1 MDINTPESAMSGES
15 AMNSAIETKA
25 DAFDASFDIAHRQN
39 EAAAAIEALRG
50 DIAEVK
56 GRLDKVN
63 RAAVRPVIG
72 AAGAVDTSPELK
84 GFVDGYLRMGRETE
98 LKSLSIGSSADG
110 GFAVPRPID
119 AEIARRLVK
128 ISPVR
133 SVANVVQTSTSG
145 FRRLISIGGT
155 ASGWASETGGRTE
168 TNSPKLAEI
177 VPPLGELYANPSATQ
192 QMLDDSAFD
201 VGNWLAS
208 EIATEFARAEGAAF
222 INGTGTN
229 QPKGFLTGPTAATG
243 DATRAFGTLQFIASG
258 NATAFDTAP
267 ESKLID
273 MVFAMKAA
281 LRQGAVWMMNSA
293 TLATVRKF
301 KSADGSFLW
310 QAGIVDGQPSRPLG
324 YPVIEAEDMPDIGA
338 GNFPIAFGNFKAG
351 YLIAERTATTIL
363 RDPYTNKPYV
373 QFYATRRV
381 GGQVLDSDAIKLLK
395 IST

>member
-1 MDINTPESAMSGES
+1 MDINTPESAAIG
-15 AMNSAIETKA
+15 AIETKA
-25 DAFDASFDIAHRQN
+25 DAFDASFDIMARQD
-39 EAAAAIEALRG
+39 ETAAALEALRG

-72 AAGAVDTSPELK
+72 NAIGGADMADASPELK

-98 LKSLSIGSSADG
+98 LKSLSIGSAADG
-110 GFAVPRPID
+110 GFAVPRSID
-119 AEIARRLVK
+119 AEIACRLVK
-128 ISPVR
+128 LSPVR

-155 ASGWASETGGRTE
+155 ASGWASETGARIE

-177 VPPLGELYANPSATQ
+177 APPLGELYANPSATQ
-192 QMLDDSAFD
+192 QMLDDAAFD
-201 VGNWLAS
+201 VGSWLAG

-229 QPKGFLTGPTAATG
+229 QPRGFLTGPTAAQNDT
-243 DATRAFGTLQFIASG
+243 ARPFGTLQFIASG
-258 NATAFDTAP
+258 NANAFDATP

-273 MVFAMKAA
+273 IVFAMKAA

-293 TLATVRKF
+293 TLAAVRKF

-310 QAGIVDGQPSRPLG
+310 QAGIVDGQPSRLLG
-324 YPVIEAEDMPDIGA
+324 YPVVEAEDMPDIGA

>member
-1 MDINTPESAMSGES
+1 MDINTPESARDG
-15 AMNSAIETKA
+15 AIETKA
-25 DAFDASFDIAHRQN
+25 DAFDASFDIVARQDETA
-39 EAAAAIEALRG
+39 EAIAALRG

-72 AAGAVDTSPELK
+72 GAAEGAIEASPEIK

-155 ASGWASETGGRTE
+155 ASGWASETGARTE
-168 TNSPKLAEI
+168 TASPKLAEI

-192 QMLDDSAFD
+192 QMLDDAAFD
-201 VGNWLAS
+201 VGSWLAN

-222 INGTGTN
+222 VNGTGTN
-229 QPKGFLTGPTAATG
+229 QPKGFLTGPTAAQN
-243 DATRAFGTLQFIASG
+243 DAARAFGTLQFIASG
-258 NATAFDTAP
+258 NAAGFDSAP
-267 ESKLID
+267 ELKLID
-273 MVFAMKAA
+273 LVFAMKAA

-293 TLATVRKF
+293 TLAAVRKF

-310 QAGIVDGQPSRPLG
+310 QRGIVDGQPSLLLG
-324 YPVIEAEDMPDIGA
+324 YPVIETEDMPDIGA

-381 GGQVLDSDAIKLLK
+381 GGQLLDSDAIKLLK

>member
-1 MDINTPESAMSGES
+1 MDINTPESAVIG
-15 AMNSAIETKA
+15 AVETKA
-25 DAFDASFDIAHRQN
+25 DAFDASFDIMARQD
-39 EAAAAIEALRG
+39 ETAAALEALRG

-72 AAGAVDTSPELK
+72 GTDVADASPELK

-98 LKSLSIGSSADG
+98 LKSLSIGSAADG

-128 ISPVR
+128 LSPVR

-155 ASGWASETGGRTE
+155 ASGWANETGARIE

-192 QMLDDSAFD
+192 QMLDDAAFD
-201 VGNWLAS
+201 VGSWLAG

-229 QPKGFLTGPTAATG
+229 QPRGFLTGPTAAQNDTV
-243 DATRAFGTLQFIASG
+243 RPFGTLQFIASG
-258 NATAFDTAP
+258 NANAFDATP

-293 TLATVRKF
+293 TLAAVRKF

-310 QAGIVDGQPSRPLG
+310 QAGIVDGQPSRLLG
-324 YPVIEAEDMPDIGA
+324 YPVVEAEDMPDIGA

>member
-1 MDINTPESAMSGES
+1 MDINTPEG
-15 AMNSAIETKA
+15 AMNGAIETKA
-25 DAFDASFDIAHRQN
+25 DAFDASFDIVARQD
-39 EAAAAIEALRG
+39 ETAAAIAALRG

-72 AAGAVDTSPELK
+72 GTAEGAIEASPELK

-98 LKSLSIGSSADG
+98 LKSLSIGSPADG
-110 GFAVPRPID
+110 GFAVPRLID
-119 AEIARRLVK
+119 AEIARRLIK
-128 ISPVR
+128 MSPVR

-145 FRRLISIGGT
+145 FRRLISISGT
-155 ASGWASETGGRTE
+155 ASGWASETGARVE

-192 QMLDDSAFD
+192 QMLDDAAFD
-201 VGNWLAS
+201 VSTWLAS

-229 QPKGFLTGPTAATG
+229 QPKGFLTGPMAAQN
-243 DATRAFGTLQFIASG
+243 DAARAFGTLQFIASG
-258 NATAFDTAP
+258 NANAFDASP
-267 ESKLID
+267 ETKLID
-273 MVFAMKAA
+273 LVFAMKAA

-293 TLATVRKF
+293 TLAAVRKF

-310 QAGIVDGQPSRPLG
+310 QAGIVDGQPSRLLG
-324 YPVIEAEDMPDIGA
+324 YPVIEAEDMPDVGA

-381 GGQVLDSDAIKLLK
+381 GGQLLDSDAIKLLK

>member
-1 MDINTPESAMSGES
+1 MDINTPESALDR
-15 AMNSAIETKA
+15 AIETKA
-25 DAFDASFDIAHRQN
+25 DAFDASFDIVARQDETA
-39 EAAAAIEALRG
+39 EAIAALRG

-56 GRLDKVN
+56 GRLDKIN

-72 AAGAVDTSPELK
+72 GATDGLIDAAPELK

-98 LKSLSIGSSADG
+98 MKGLSIGSPADG

-128 ISPVR
+128 LSPVR

-155 ASGWASETGGRTE
+155 ASGWASETGVRTE

-192 QMLDDSAFD
+192 QMLDDAAFD
-201 VGNWLAS
+201 VGSWLAS
-208 EIATEFARAEGAAF
+208 EIANEFARAEGAAF

-229 QPKGFLTGPTAATG
+229 QPRGLLTGPTTAQNDAA
-243 DATRAFGTLQFIASG
+243 RPFGTLQFIASG
-258 NATAFDTAP
+258 NATAFDAAP

-273 MVFAMKAA
+273 MVFSMKAT
-281 LRQGAVWMMNSA
+281 LRQGAVWLMNSA
-293 TLATVRKF
+293 TLAAVRKF
-301 KSADGSFLW
+301 KAADGSFLW
-310 QAGIVDGQPSRPLG
+310 QAGIIDGQPSRLLG

>member
-1 MDINTPESAMSGES
+1 MDINTPESALDR
-15 AMNSAIETKA
+15 AIETKA
-25 DAFDASFDIAHRQN
+25 DAFDASFDIVARQDETA
-39 EAAAAIEALRG
+39 EAIAALRG

-56 GRLDKVN
+56 GRLDKIN

-72 AAGAVDTSPELK
+72 GATDGLVDAAPELK

-98 LKSLSIGSSADG
+98 MKGLSIGSPADG

-128 ISPVR
+128 LSPVR

-155 ASGWASETGGRTE
+155 ASGWASETGVRAE

-192 QMLDDSAFD
+192 QMLDDAAFD
-201 VGNWLAS
+201 VGSWLAS
-208 EIATEFARAEGAAF
+208 EIANEFARAEGAAF

-229 QPKGFLTGPTAATG
+229 QPRGLLTGPTTAQNDAA
-243 DATRAFGTLQFIASG
+243 RPFGTLQFIASG
-258 NATAFDTAP
+258 NATAFDAAP

-273 MVFAMKAA
+273 MVFSMKAT
-281 LRQGAVWMMNSA
+281 LRQGAVWLMNSA
-293 TLATVRKF
+293 TLAAVRKF
-301 KSADGSFLW
+301 KAADGSFLW
-310 QAGIVDGQPSRPLG
+310 QAGIIDGQPSRLLG

>member
-1 MDINTPESAMSGES
+1 MDINTPEGATSG
-15 AMNSAIETKA
+15 AIETKA
-25 DAFDASFDIAHRQN
+25 DAFDASFDIALRQD

-56 GRLDKVN
+56 GRLEKVN
-63 RAAVRPVIG
+63 RAATRPVISG
-72 AAGAVDTSPELK
+72 AISGTAEDATGNSLELK

-98 LKSLSIGSSADG
+98 LKSLSIGSAADG

-119 AEIARRLVK
+119 AEIARRLIK

-155 ASGWASETGGRTE
+155 ASGWASETGARTE

-201 VGNWLAS
+201 VGTWLAN

-229 QPKGFLTGPTAATG
+229 QPKGFLTGPTAAVP

-258 NATAFDTAP
+258 NATAFDAAP
-267 ESKLID
+267 EAKLID
-273 MVFAMKAA
+273 MVFATKAA

-293 TLATVRKF
+293 TLAAVRKL

-310 QAGIVDGQPSRPLG
+310 QAGIIDGQPSRLLG

-363 RDPYTNKPYV
+363 RDPYTNKPFV

-381 GGQVLDSDAIKLLK
+381 GGQLLDSDAIKLLK

>member
-1 MDINTPESAMSGES
+1 MDMNTPESATH
-15 AMNSAIETKA
+15 SAIETKA
-25 DAFDASFDIAHRQN
+25 DAFDASFDIVAKQD
-39 EAAAAIEALRG
+39 ETAAAIEALRG
-50 DIAEVK
+50 DMAEVK
-56 GRLDKVN
+56 GRIDKVN
-63 RAAVRPVIG
+63 RAALRPMIG
-72 AAGAVDTSPELK
+72 GEAETSPELK

-155 ASGWASETGGRTE
+155 ASGWASETGARTE
-168 TNSPKLAEI
+168 TASPKLAEI
-177 VPPLGELYANPSATQ
+177 VPPLGELYASPSATQ
-192 QMLDDSAFD
+192 QMLDDAAFD
-201 VGNWLAS
+201 VGSWLAG

-229 QPKGFLTGPTAATG
+229 QPKGFLTGATAAQN
-243 DATRAFGTLQFIASG
+243 DAARAFGTLQHIVSG

-273 MVFAMKAA
+273 LVFSMKAA

-293 TLATVRKF
+293 TLAAVRKF

-310 QAGIVDGQPSRPLG
+310 QAGIVDGQPSRLLG

>member
-1 MDINTPESAMSGES
+1 MDINTPESAAIG
-15 AMNSAIETKA
+15 AIETKA
-25 DAFDASFDIAHRQN
+25 DAFDASFDIMARQD
-39 EAAAAIEALRG
+39 ETAAALEALRG

-72 AAGAVDTSPELK
+72 NAIGGADMADASPELK

-98 LKSLSIGSSADG
+98 LKSLSIGSAADG
-110 GFAVPRPID
+110 GFAVPRSID

-128 ISPVR
+128 LSPVR

-155 ASGWASETGGRTE
+155 ASGWASETGARIE

-192 QMLDDSAFD
+192 QMLDDAAFD
-201 VGNWLAS
+201 VGSWLAG

-229 QPKGFLTGPTAATG
+229 QPRGFLTGPTAAQNDT
-243 DATRAFGTLQFIASG
+243 ARPFGTLQFIASG
-258 NATAFDTAP
+258 NANAFDATP

-273 MVFAMKAA
+273 IVFAMKAA

-293 TLATVRKF
+293 TLAAVRKF

-310 QAGIVDGQPSRPLG
+310 QAGIVDGQPSRLLG
-324 YPVIEAEDMPDIGA
+324 YPVVEAEDMPDIGA

>member
-1 MDINTPESAMSGES
+1 MEINTPESARDG
-15 AMNSAIETKA
+15 AIETKA
-25 DAFDASFDIAHRQN
+25 DAFDASFDIVARQD
-39 EAAAAIEALRG
+39 ETAAAIASLRG

-72 AAGAVDTSPELK
+72 GAGEGAIEASPELK

-98 LKSLSIGSSADG
+98 LKSLSIGSPADG
-110 GFAVPRPID
+110 GYAVPRPID
-119 AEIARRLVK
+119 AEIARRLIR

-155 ASGWASETGGRTE
+155 ASGWTSESGARTE
-168 TNSPKLAEI
+168 TASPKLAEI

-192 QMLDDSAFD
+192 QMLDDAAFD
-201 VGNWLAS
+201 VGSWLAG

-229 QPKGFLTGPTAATG
+229 QPKGFLTGPTAAQN
-243 DATRAFGTLQFIASG
+243 DAARAFGTLQFIASG
-258 NATAFDTAP
+258 NANGFDAAP

-273 MVFAMKAA
+273 MVFAMKAS
-281 LRQGAVWMMNSA
+281 LRQGAVWMMNAA
-293 TLATVRKF
+293 TLAAVRKF
-301 KSADGSFLW
+301 KAADGSFLW
-310 QAGIVDGQPSRPLG
+310 QAGIVDGQPSRLLG

-351 YLIAERTATTIL
+351 YLIAERTETTIL

-381 GGQVLDSDAIKLLK
+381 GGQLLDSDAIKLLK

>member
-1 MDINTPESAMSGES
+1 MDINTPEGAMI
-15 AMNSAIETKA
+15 SAIETKA
-25 DAFDASFDIAHRQN
+25 DAFDASFDIVARQD
-39 EAAAAIEALRG
+39 ETAAAIEALRG

-72 AAGAVDTSPELK
+72 GGEMADTSPEMK

-110 GFAVPRPID
+110 GFAVPRAID
-119 AEIARRLVK
+119 TEIARRLGK
-128 ISPVR
+128 LSPVR

-155 ASGWASETGGRTE
+155 ASGWASETGARIE

-192 QMLDDSAFD
+192 QMLDDAAFD
-201 VGNWLAS
+201 VGAWLAN
-208 EIATEFARAEGAAF
+208 EIATEFARAEGVAF
-222 INGTGTN
+222 ISGTGTN
-229 QPKGFLTGPTAATG
+229 QPRGFLTGPTAAQN
-243 DATRAFGTLQFIASG
+243 DAARPFGTLQFIASG
-258 NATAFDTAP
+258 NANAFDATP

-301 KSADGSFLW
+301 KAADGSFLW
-310 QAGIVDGQPSRPLG
+310 QAGIVDGQPSRLLG

>member
-1 MDINTPESAMSGES
+1 MDINTHESAMSGES
-15 AMNSAIETKA
+15 AINGAIETKA
-25 DAFDASFDIAHRQN
+25 DAFDASFDIALRQD

-72 AAGAVDTSPELK
+72 AADAADASPELK
-84 GFVDGYLRMGRETE
+84 SFVDGYLRMGRETE
-98 LKSLSIGSSADG
+98 LKSLSMGVPADG
-110 GFAVPRPID
+110 GFAVPRAID
-119 AEIARRLVK
+119 VEIARRLGK
-128 ISPVR
+128 LSPVR

-155 ASGWASETGGRTE
+155 ASGWASETGARTE
-168 TNSPKLAEI
+168 TASPKLAEI

-192 QMLDDSAFD
+192 QMLDDAAFD
-201 VGNWLAS
+201 VSSWLAN

-222 INGTGTN
+222 ISGTGTN
-229 QPKGFLTGPTAATG
+229 QPKGFLTGPTAATN
-243 DATRAFGTLQFIASG
+243 DTTRAFGTLQFIASG
-258 NATAFDTAP
+258 NATSFDTAP

-273 MVFAMKAA
+273 MVFALKAG

-293 TLATVRKF
+293 TLAAVRKF

-310 QAGIVDGQPSRPLG
+310 QAGIIDGQPSRLLG
-324 YPVIEAEDMPDIGA
+324 YPVIETEHMPDIGA
-338 GNFPIAFGNFKAG
+338 GAFPIAFGNFKAG

-381 GGQVLDSDAIKLLK
+381 GGQVLDSDAIKLLR

>member
-1 MDINTPESAMSGES
+1 MDINTPEA
-15 AMNSAIETKA
+15 AIETKA
-25 DAFDASFDIAHRQN
+25 DALDASFDIVTRQD
-39 EAAAAIEALRG
+39 EASAAIAALRG

-72 AAGAVDTSPELK
+72 GGETDSSPELK

-98 LKSLSIGSSADG
+98 LKSLSIGSPADG

-155 ASGWASETGGRTE
+155 ASGWASETGARIE
-168 TNSPKLAEI
+168 TASPRLAEI
-177 VPPLGELYANPSATQ
+177 VPPQGELYANPSATQ
-192 QMLDDSAFD
+192 QMLDDAAFD
-201 VGNWLAS
+201 VGNWLAN

-222 INGTGTN
+222 INGSGTN
-229 QPKGFLTGPTAATG
+229 QPKGFLTGPTTPQT
-243 DATRAFGTLQFIASG
+243 DAVRPFGTLQFIASG
-258 NATAFDTAP
+258 NATAFDAAP
-267 ESKLID
+267 EAKLID
-273 MVFAMKAA
+273 MVFSLRAG

-293 TLATVRKF
+293 TLATVRKL
-301 KSADGSFLW
+301 KAADGSFLW
-310 QAGIVDGQPSRPLG
+310 QAGIADGQPSRLLG

>member
-1 MDINTPESAMSGES
+1 MDMNTPESTTQSMV
-15 AMNSAIETKA
+15 ETKA
-25 DAFDASFDIAHRQN
+25 DAFDASFDIALQQDKT
-39 EAAAAIEALRG
+39 AAAIEALRG
-50 DIAEVK
+50 DLAEVK
-56 GRLDKVN
+56 GRMDKVN
-63 RAAVRPVIG
+63 RAAARPMI
-72 AAGAVDTSPELK
+72 AGEMDNPQEMK
-84 GFVDGYLRMGRETE
+84 GFVDGYLRLGRETE
-98 LKSLSIGSSADG
+98 LKALSIGSSADG

-155 ASGWASETGGRTE
+155 ASGWASEGGARAE
-168 TNSPKLAEI
+168 TASPKLAEI

-192 QMLDDSAFD
+192 QMLDDAAFD
-201 VGNWLAS
+201 VGTWLAS

-229 QPKGFLTGPTAATG
+229 QPRGFLTGTTTAQNDTV
-243 DATRAFGTLQFIASG
+243 RAFGTLQFIESG
-258 NATAFDTAP
+258 NATAFDTSP
-267 ESKLID
+267 EGKLID
-273 MVFAMKAA
+273 MVFSMKAA

-293 TLATVRKF
+293 TLAAVRKF

-310 QAGIVDGQPSRPLG
+310 QAGIVDGQPSRLLG
-324 YPVIEAEDMPDIGA
+324 YPVVEAEDMPDIGA

-395 IST
+395 ISA